1 MFFNLALTFYLQ
13 ANFTNYQRQLEN
25 NILKNE
31 VELQELRYDGKEE
44 NEKKLSGI
52 SSEEIY
58 QSLQQGKTEE
68 IEKIENR
75 LHETE
80 KNRMLQNTW
89 NI

>member
-1 MFFNLALTFYLQ
+1 MILQ
-13 ANFTNYQRQLEN
+13 ILLHLEN

-44 NEKKLSGI
+44 NEKKLSEI
-52 SSEEIY
+52 SSEKIY

>member
-1 MFFNLALTFYLQ
+1 MM
-13 ANFTNYQRQLEN
+13 
-25 NILKNE
+25 
-31 VELQELRYDGKEE
+31 
-44 NEKKLSGI
+44 EKRKMRRNCQKFHQKK
-52 SSEEIY
+52 IY